1 MSTII
6 GLAAVARSGKD
17 TVASM
22 LLEHPEVAAYA
33 LADPLKLGCQALF
46 GLTDDEAWLDEIKE
60 TSIDLWGVSPR
71 QMFQR
76 AGTEWMRHDNP
87 DHWLLRADKQ
97 LNHAALPPSAPTPAN
112 LASPS
117 SSIWLAVQAFW
128 GMSDEQTWCETLR
141 SEKDDFW
148 GRTPQEM
155 FSVLES
161 YVQRDFPEYQARRAH
176 RPVHAPT
183 RKLTDSSGK
192 SIFIIKDIRYENE
205 ASFWRSH
212 GGVIWHITRNNATKV
227 NSHSSEDGILILGV
241 DFHIENNGTL
251 EELRHKVQH
260 AWKSVTSL

>member
-1 MSTII
+1 MPTII

-22 LLEHPEVAAYA
+22 LLEHREVAAYA

-60 TSIDLWGVSPR
+60 TTIDLWGMSPR

-97 LNHAALPPSAPTPAN
+97 LNHAA
-112 LASPS
+112 SPS
-117 SSIWLAVQAFW
+117 SPPTPTDLDSPSATIWLAVQAFW
-128 GMSDEQTWCETLR
+128 GLSYDQTWIAGSR
-141 SEKDDFW
+141 SEKDRFW

-155 FSVLES
+155 FSVLQG
-161 YVQRDFPEYQARRAH
+161 YVLRDFPQYSDLRPR
-176 RPVHAPT
+176 RPVQGPT
-183 RKLTDSSGK
+183 RSLIDSSGK

-212 GGVIWHITRNNATKV
+212 GGVIWHITRNNAKKV
-227 NSHSSEDGILILGV
+227 NAHSSEDGISLLGV